1 MAKLTDLKVKNA
13 KPEATRQYLSDNGS
27 GLYLA
32 IQPSGHKSFVTFLR
46 LKGGKQIKVTHG
58 EAGVMTLH
66 DARERNAA
74 AIKQAKLGNDPR
86 AEKKQAKINQQATQ
100 ANSFAAVAEMYLGS
114 NKVRNLRSVKQ
125 YRDNL
130 HRLAFPHIGD
140 RPITEI
146 KRSEVIKA
154 LDHIERH
161 SGARSADVAL
171 SAIRCVMNFYAIRD
185 EDYRSPLVKNMGRVD
200 PDNPGRKPRK
210 LADDEIRKLWASGNR
225 FVRFLLLTGCR
236 RSEAAKM
243 KWREVTGNMWLLPA
257 ARNKVK
263 LDLTRPLSD
272 MAIDALGE
280 RGEDD
285 DFVFS
290 NSPGKPMCSFS
301 RIKKRL
307 DKASGVT
314 GWCWHD
320 LRHTAKSLM
329 SRAQVPSDHSEQAL
343 GHVLP
348 GLKGRYDHHDFIAER
363 GRALETLAGLL
374 RLIIDPPPV
383 DVPDL
388 NAERQKRR
396 ARP

>member
-1 MAKLTDLKVKNA
+1 MPKLTDLRVKNV
-13 KPEATRQYLSDNGS
+13 KPTDKRQSISDNGS
-27 GLYLA
+27 GLWLVV
-32 IQPSGHKSFVTFLR
+32 QPSGHKSYVAMPR
-46 LKGGKQIKVTHG
+46 IKGGDQVKL
-58 EAGVMTLH
+58 TLGDASIMSLA
-66 DARERNAA
+66 DARVACAE
-74 AIKQAKLGNDPR
+74 AIKQAKLGIDPR
-86 AEKKQAKINQQATQ
+86 AEKKQAEIARQTSQ
-100 ANSFAAVAEMYLGS
+100 ANSFAAVAEMYLGQ

-185 EDYRSPLVKNMGRVD
+185 EDYKSPLVKNMGRVD

-243 KWREVTGNMWLLPA
+243 RWRELTGNMWLLPA
-257 ARNKVK
+257 ERNKVK

-272 MAIDALGE
+272 MAMDALGE
-280 RGEDD
+280 RGQDD
-285 DFVFS
+285 DFIFS

-307 DKASGVT
+307 DKAAGVT

-348 GLKGRYDHHDFIAER
+348 GLKGRYDHHDFIEER
-363 GRALETLAGLL
+363 GRALERLSGLIQ
-374 RLIIDPPPV
+374 LITNPPST
-383 DVPDL
+383 DIPDI

-396 ARP
+396 A